1 VTARSPRVAVVAVV
15 TAIDVGVVWVLAQ
28 RFDVPVVVAD
38 TVSVVVASIVSWALH
53 REVTYGGDLN
63 VRWVGRPQAFAIA
76 AVLAGGVDVIVTT
89 LASID
94 AALLSAKALGILTA
108 GVVRIV
114 SYRGVLGSDIRRHL
128 GERRERPD
136 PPGARRL
143 TVVVPAKD
151 EAERIGATVRRLRE
165 ELADLEPEV
174 LVVDDGSTDWTGTA
188 ARTAGATVVRQYP
201 NRGKGAAVRTG
212 VLAATGRTVVFV
224 DADLAYPPEQ
234 VRVLLDA
241 VEGGWDVAVGNRF
254 DRQSVIEGRSV
265 LRLVVGRVFNAVTAA
280 VLLGQYRDTQ
290 CGCKAFRSDVARSIF
305 GRARLDGFAFDVEI
319 LHIVEREAFSL
330 VEVPVVLH
338 ESPGSTVRIFGS
350 SFEMLRDLLRIRRW
364 SRKGVYD
371 HVAA

>member
-1 VTARSPRVAVVAVV
+1 
-15 TAIDVGVVWVLAQ
+15 
-28 RFDVPVVVAD
+28 
-38 TVSVVVASIVSWALH
+38 
-53 REVTYGGDLN
+53 
-63 VRWVGRPQAFAIA
+63 
-76 AVLAGGVDVIVTT
+76 
-89 LASID
+89 
-94 AALLSAKALGILTA
+94 
-108 GVVRIV
+108 
-114 SYRGVLGSDIRRHL
+114 
-128 GERRERPD
+128 
-136 PPGARRL
+136 
-143 TVVVPAKD
+143 
-151 EAERIGATVRRLRE
+151 
-165 ELADLEPEV
+165 
-174 LVVDDGSTDWTGTA
+174 
-188 ARTAGATVVRQYP
+188 
-201 NRGKGAAVRTG
+201 